1 MAKYIDSKGEVRI
14 PKQSVDAQ
22 KYSDQ
27 EITAFMRALTWG
39 VSTDERV
46 SRKLDSEFNQL
57 YVFDDKGKL
66 VPAVGEEEEL
76 NGRVV
81 GQRLMEKVRNGELF
95 IRALSENGLRQVNL
109 DANHNIRLSKEID
122 TETTMP
128 KVEIPKEPKRPFF
141 MKFWLP
147 FLFRNEIDEYKAKKA
162 EYDEAVRQDKW
173 TRNFDDSENKEVL
186 RGAADSEK
194 VWPDYESR
202 FAEKQARLQ
211 KDIEEEIKQ
220 NERELQQQ
228 ILVSNSALEAQSIR
242 QQQEEHEVN
251 SAMSRGLLALGHPD
265 MAAGTGYQSY
275 EQVLQD
281 LDNGNSIQSSV
292 AIGAGN
298 LQLQGLAD
306 ASVVLQAMAK
316 VLTLNNQYI
325 GRYTPD
331 QPQFHAIARVNE
343 AVFGLLEDA
352 YARRK
357 GDLEKLGIRQADMD
371 LARGVVEV
379 DRAYQNGLRD
389 RVRGLENLAK
399 RQPVGTQCVAAAWC
413 CYFSRIIG

>member
-27 EITAFMRALTWG
+27 EITAFMRALKWG

-66 VPAVGEEEEL
+66 VPAIGEEEEL

-81 GQRLMEKVRNGELF
+81 GQRLMEKARNGELF

-122 TETTMP
+122 IETTMP

-228 ILVSNSALEAQSIR
+228 IVVSNSTLEAQSIR
-242 QQQEEHEVN
+242 Q
-251 SAMSRGLLALGHPD
+251 
-265 MAAGTGYQSY
+265 
-275 EQVLQD
+275 
-281 LDNGNSIQSSV
+281 
-292 AIGAGN
+292 
-298 LQLQGLAD
+298 
-306 ASVVLQAMAK
+306 
-316 VLTLNNQYI
+316 
-325 GRYTPD
+325 
-331 QPQFHAIARVNE
+331 
-343 AVFGLLEDA
+343 
-352 YARRK
+352 
-357 GDLEKLGIRQADMD
+357 
-371 LARGVVEV
+371 
-379 DRAYQNGLRD
+379 
-389 RVRGLENLAK
+389 
-399 RQPVGTQCVAAAWC
+399 
-413 CYFSRIIG
+413 